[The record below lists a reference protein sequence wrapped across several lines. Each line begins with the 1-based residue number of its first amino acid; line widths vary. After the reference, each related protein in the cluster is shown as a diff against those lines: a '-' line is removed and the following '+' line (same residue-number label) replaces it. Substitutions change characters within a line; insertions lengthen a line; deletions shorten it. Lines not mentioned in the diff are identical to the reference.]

1 MPTLPQEHNQPWD
14 SSEESPSK
22 RAARC
27 VTHAKIHHEKGN
39 DEIAAGFVWD
49 AIRLDPG
56 NVEAIALADIIPL
69 ELYGFTLEAS
79 EPFALVKESDIIPT
93 SGQLIIS
100 SLHKRYPDV
109 ELVPYQL
116 GIAGGGTVK
125 EQNRGNLRE
134 TRQRRIV
141 DLSIEE
147 LANFANEAWN
157 NAAKQ
162 ALESGYSV
170 TGAQNGR
177 LYRQHSDGNR
187 TDLGPVTLSQGKGI
201 EPKPR

>member
-1 MPTLPQEHNQPWD
+1 M
-14 SSEESPSK
+14 
-22 RAARC
+22 
-27 VTHAKIHHEKGN
+27 
-39 DEIAAGFVWD
+39 
-49 AIRLDPG
+49 
-56 NVEAIALADIIPL
+56 
-69 ELYGFTLEAS
+69 
-79 EPFALVKESDIIPT
+79 
-93 SGQLIIS
+93 
-100 SLHKRYPDV
+100 
-109 ELVPYQL
+109 
-116 GIAGGGTVK
+116 K